1 MGLIQES
8 DVGKLL
14 QDDALMDQVVAALVE
29 DTQTMDNL
37 ADDIA
42 DLVQDS
48 LQDDPLMR
56 QKLVAAAIANEA
68 FKRRLVTKLISDLS

>member
-8 DVGKLL
+8 DVGKLM
-14 QDDALMDQVVAALVE
+14 QDDQLMDQVVAALVE

-42 DLVQDS
+42 DLVQDA
-48 LQDDPLMR
+48 LQDDPQMR
-56 QKLVAAAIANEA
+56 QRLITAAIANEA
-68 FKRRLVTKLISDLS
+68 FKRRLVTKLISELS

>member
-48 LQDDPLMR
+48 LQDDPHMR

-68 FKRRLVTKLISDLS
+68 FKRRLVSKLISDLS

>member
-8 DVGKLL
+8 DVGKLM
-14 QDDALMDQVVAALVE
+14 QDDQLMDQVVAALVE